1 MKKNLPLGK
10 LPEHKGV
17 QICLFIFHFV
27 NELVISTILIKTTRC
42 DSLLTRPDDQISF
55 HGVGILAVGIVL
67 RLNLADPKKSQTL
80 FAWILKH
87 LRKYWSKMP
96 ENGTDTGLIPK
107 NYKNLMIVA
116 QSSKY
121 KPFDLHFLFGGG
133 LVERINLITPLL

>member
-67 RLNLADPKKSQTL
+67 RLDFADPK
-80 FAWILKH
+80 ILNKDA
-87 LRKYWSKMP
+87 RKWYRHWAH
-96 ENGTDTGLIPK
+96 PK
-107 NYKNLMIVA
+107 KL
-116 QSSKY
+116 
-121 KPFDLHFLFGGG
+121 
-133 LVERINLITPLL
+133 